1 MNTLTL
7 FLIEVLLCFGISV
20 AVIWLI
26 KPLLRDVLVETC
38 GTSTRAEFWVMFTQ
52 LMLIIS
58 PLLIVIF
65 FAPTENQQTVNL
77 AEAMQDTLFRSLL
90 GVFVALAT
98 IGQVMWKSI
107 RHIMVDNAALTTHDD
122 KPLTDEAA

>member
-1 MNTLTL
+1 MNTLSLFTL
-7 FLIEVLLCFGISV
+7 EVLLCLGISI
-20 AVIWLI
+20 AVILLL
-26 KPLLRDVLVETC
+26 KPLLRDVLIETC
-38 GTSTRAEFWVMFTQ
+38 GTAKRAEFWVMFTQ

-65 FAPTENQQTVNL
+65 FAPTETSITTNI

-90 GVFVALAT
+90 GVFVALAM

-107 RHIMVDNAALTTHDD
+107 RNANIGN
-122 KPLTDEAA
+122 DEAADEPLTKGTE

>member
-1 MNTLTL
+1 MNTLSL
-7 FLIEVLLCFGISV
+7 FTIEVLLCLGISI
-20 AVIWLI
+20 AVILLL

-38 GTSTRAEFWVMFTQ
+38 GTAKRAEFWVMFTQ

-65 FAPTENQQTVNL
+65 FAPTEASITINI

-90 GVFVALAT
+90 GVFVALAM

-107 RHIMVDNAALTTHDD
+107 RNTTIEIDEPRD
-122 KPLTDEAA
+122 EPLTEGTE

>member
-1 MNTLTL
+1 MNTLSL
-7 FLIEVLLCFGISV
+7 FTIEVLLCLGISI
-20 AVIWLI
+20 AVILLL

-38 GTSTRAEFWVMFTQ
+38 GTAKRAEFWVMFTQ
-52 LMLIIS
+52 LMLVIS

-65 FAPTENQQTVNL
+65 FAPTEASITINI

-90 GVFVALAT
+90 GVFVALAM

-107 RHIMVDNAALTTHDD
+107 RDSNIEIKEPADE
-122 KPLTDEAA
+122 PLTEGTE

>member
-1 MNTLTL
+1 MNTLSL
-7 FLIEVLLCFGISV
+7 FTIEVLLCLGISI
-20 AVIWLI
+20 AVILLL

-38 GTSTRAEFWVMFTQ
+38 GTAKRAEFWVMFTQ

-65 FAPTENQQTVNL
+65 FAPTEASITINI

-90 GVFVALAT
+90 GVFVALAM

-107 RHIMVDNAALTTHDD
+107 RNSNIEIDE
-122 KPLTDEAA
+122 PTDESLTEGTE

>member
-1 MNTLTL
+1 MNTLSLFTL
-7 FLIEVLLCFGISV
+7 EVLLCLGISF
-20 AVIWLI
+20 AVIVLL
-26 KPLLRDVLVETC
+26 KPLLRDVLIETC
-38 GTSTRAEFWVMFTQ
+38 GTAKRAEFWVMFTQ

-65 FAPTENQQTVNL
+65 FAPTETSITTNI

-90 GVFVALAT
+90 GVFVALAM

-107 RHIMVDNAALTTHDD
+107 RNANIGNDEAVDE
-122 KPLTDEAA
+122 PLTKGTE